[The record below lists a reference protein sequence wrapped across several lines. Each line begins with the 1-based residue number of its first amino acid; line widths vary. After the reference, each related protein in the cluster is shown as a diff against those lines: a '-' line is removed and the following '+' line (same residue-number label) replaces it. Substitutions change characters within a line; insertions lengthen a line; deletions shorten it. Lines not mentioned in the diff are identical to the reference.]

1 LINFMSATELE
12 RRQSK
17 RKSGEDPEYKG
28 LTATVRGPRV
38 KKLIRKLTQP
48 IVEEAEELA
57 ETEIE
62 PVLSVDS
69 DNSTS
74 EPTVGS
80 QDRFGNST
88 INLTPFRRR
97 EDSGNF
103 STTFSRIDEEDDD
116 RTFAKR
122 VRFSQSPELFKNALF
137 GGLKEIEDYLEDL
150 ELNQDSP
157 EQTDRE
163 KYDEVLRERGIATP
177 TSRRPWESPRV
188 GRNLFD
194 QDDRSEYPS
203 GSGLNEQ
210 SQFGT
215 SDNSDTEY
223 IPVSSG
229 SEQETSEKDSNT
241 DDSEDEGEPI
251 VTIAMDS
258 EVVKIPTFHGRPAE
272 DAREWISRYDKLAD
286 YKGWDDAKK
295 LKYVSIFLEETARN
309 WSLTLEADPATDWN
323 DFKKRFLEVFEQDYF
338 RQRAEIRLKHR
349 TQAPR
354 ESPITYYFDVL
365 KLCSLVDE
373 ATNSKMTETDKVMH
387 LLHGLQP
394 ALMEKLYPLV
404 PDTIKTSKEFFTAL
418 RRYSEAR
425 EAARYRDLAYD
436 LTEAAPMN
444 LMTTKLVHTP
454 QVERT
459 RQRSPKDLI
468 TREELEKHQEDLKQF
483 MTDLIKTEFQSLTAT
498 KPRGTN
504 NAPTG
509 EWKPKCFKCNRI
521 GHIAKNCRKEDDQT
535 TDEGRRKTTN
545 NPIINLLEIA
555 GRDMVKGEFWCNGKK
570 VMALIDTGAAI
581 SAISPEFAATI
592 LNKEQRCWEGPAV
605 KMADGSLLQP
615 DFVMTITV
623 QHDSGIG
630 WGDAIIIPLQ
640 QTELLLGNNI
650 LRHFGSIHI
659 TYDDHGSEITFGN
672 DSDQNN
678 EEAGTN
684 IPIFSA
690 DTVLVPARS
699 TKIIGVSI
707 PSGYSQNS
715 SEKLWLTRPN
725 KATLKENLVTECS
738 IHRHPTMVMVS
749 NHSHEDRVIK
759 KGTVVAM
766 GIETDLKSGNE
777 MNTLNQLD
785 GDNEHQE
792 VDWDPGDGMY
802 DAAGVEVNTGHNET
816 LSRSAFDMRINP
828 KIEGEAREALLDLL
842 EKYRHCFAASDLDL
856 GGCELTLHE
865 IDTKDATPIHQW
877 PYKNS
882 WKEREIIKEQIE
894 LMLKAGVIEPSKSP
908 WSSPVVLVKKKDG
921 KWRFCVDFRK
931 LNAITT
937 KDVYPLPRIDDLL
950 YRMAGAK
957 YFSLMDLQSGYWQVG
972 MHPDS
977 IEKTAFITP
986 DGLFQFRKM
995 PFGLCNSPARFM
1007 RLVDNVYNKWEDC
1020 SPYMDDIA
1028 VHDPA
1033 IEGHHTKMERVLQ
1046 STEKARLKFK
1056 LPKCH
1061 FLETEL
1067 KILGHIVSATG
1078 ISTDPEKVKAV
1089 IDFPQPKDLKNVQSF
1104 VGLCSYYRKFIR
1116 NFATVARPLTDLT
1129 KKDRPFIWGTEQ
1141 QASFDELKTL
1151 MTTTVILAFP
1161 EYDLPMEIHADACGY
1176 GLGCVLLQTI
1186 NGAERPLAY
1195 ASRILSDCENN
1206 YSVTEKECLAIIWA
1220 LKKFRS
1226 IIWGCEIKVVTDHHA
1241 LCWLLSKKEL
1251 SGRLARWSTI
1261 LQGERISIVYKSGKK
1276 HTDAD
1281 ALSRFPIANHGSD
1294 EGSSYDED
1302 HLPLYHLCRDERE
1315 NDYILMKQRE
1325 DPWCNSI
1332 IQQLENGVPT
1342 RGQRR
1347 KLKNFIMIADRL
1359 HRRNKR
1365 GSEFKT
1371 RIVIPTTMREE
1382 MLQKFHDDISAGHFG
1397 FARTLERISKRFY
1410 WPGMAQD
1417 VLQYCRA
1424 CIQCQTRKSIPNK
1437 PAGLMMYIQV
1447 DQPFEKVG
1455 IDLLGPFPVS
1465 RYGNKYIIVA
1475 VDYLTKW
1482 VETAAI
1488 PNGTAE
1494 EVARFFVDSIVFR
1507 HGAPKTLISDRGKC
1521 FIADLNAR
1529 VLKLLQTNHA
1539 TTVAYHPQANGA
1551 VERQNHVLADM
1562 LSMYVSSDHR
1572 DWDEVVA
1579 AVTFAYNTSRH
1590 ESTRHTPFYLLYG
1603 REAMTPT
1610 DISFN
1615 IPVGID
1621 DPETDYPTRLAKA
1634 LQKARMLVKHRM
1646 QRVHERQKEQYDRS
1660 HRHVQY
1666 NMRDLVLVYKPIRKI
1681 GKSEKLLHRWFGPF
1695 QVMRQTTPVNY
1706 EVQLVGDDSGKT
1718 DIAHVVAMKR
1728 FYPPPNWSGLP
1739 NAGTQR
1745 QRSRRRSQP
1754 LTHDE
1759 EQLQPRQSRKPGEDE
1774 DERPIRQGIS
1784 RPNRQAKN
1792 EISRKK
1798 QIGVGGGKGRKP
1810 PPEIRREPRQ
1820 NRSSTESESEQE
1832 GNSQRVG
1839 RNQQRGRREQTA
1851 GAYEEGGR
1859 TPQTQPTISR
1869 SRGKRPVRPPVR
1881 FGFNLLTLLL
1891 GIALWG
1897 MAFGTKI
1904 HQEDGVFFL
1913 QQDEV
1918 AFTDSEW
1925 IVVTDITFEHA
1936 NHAFKEVKQ
1945 WLVNRTKIDYGSM
1958 QLQQSNNQ
1966 QVDDH
1971 QRQIQHRNRIIA
1983 ENSLDELRLLEL
1995 RFRTLV
2001 DTINGTIALTSKA
2014 DPRGL
2019 INFGGDVLKW
2029 LFGTPSNQDLETV
2042 NSKLTDLT
2050 QSNLDII
2057 HALEDHATAVNETV
2071 WATKINAKA
2080 IQKMADAMTRLDAIV
2095 LNISHHSD
2103 NEREKLL
2110 HIIDALAKTD
2120 EAFSVV
2126 NRVLYDLTQY
2136 VNGLSIG
2143 LTVLAEDRIPAQ
2155 LVPPNELRYVLQKV
2169 SEALPP
2175 TWALAIGV
2183 HSSSLWTF
2191 YRQARVSTAIIGGA
2205 VRLFIKVP
2213 VFDFSFLYDL
2223 YQVISVPIF
2232 SKNTTLGIQYDK
2244 LPEFVAVSKDRQ
2256 QHVSL
2261 DHSEVQEC
2269 RKTPTLV
2276 CPMKRAAIRR
2286 HTSASCATALLFG
2299 DTAAKLTQCHQL
2311 LTPWQGTYSHYIGL
2325 RKWIYSG
2332 KGESEVTL
2340 NCLKGL
2346 KTSTMKIPA
2355 FGIIEIPTG
2364 CSAHSD
2370 EWVLPA
2376 SFRKDY
2382 NYNLTRPT
2390 NFNFTLLNTN
2400 QLETYTPKAPPSDRA
2415 MKIDNVSE
2423 IVNELLN
2430 NPHRDQPLEGL
2441 NMHYLHSLAEK
2452 ISTQGRW
2459 SGPLQCPMDF
2469 ILFAGST
2476 GVVVIVG
2483 IVWLWINKRRMQRQ
2497 LEAIERSLK
2506 GIEMPQLREETPVG
2520 DESVDTEIS
2529 DVELSSNPTPY
2540 PTPKPAK
2547 RKKTTA

>member
-1 LINFMSATELE
+1 MSATGQE

-17 RKSGEDPEYKG
+17 RKSGEEPEYQG
-28 LTATVRGPRV
+28 LPTTVKGPRV

-48 IVEEAEELA
+48 IEEEAEDFT

-62 PVLSVDS
+62 PALSVDS

-74 EPTVGS
+74 EPALGS
-80 QDRFGNST
+80 KDRFGSST
-88 INLTPFRRR
+88 INLTPYRRR
-97 EDSGNF
+97 EDSGNY

-137 GGLKEIEDYLEDL
+137 GGLREIEDYFEDL
-150 ELNQDSP
+150 EINHDSP
-157 EQTDRE
+157 EQTDRDR
-163 KYDEVLRERGIATP
+163 YDEVLRERGIATP
-177 TSRRPWESPRV
+177 TSRRPLESSRV

-194 QDDRSEYPS
+194 QEDRSEYPS
-203 GSGLNEQ
+203 GSGLNK
-210 SQFGT
+210 QFQFVT
-215 SDNSDTEY
+215 SDNSDTED
-223 IPVSSG
+223 IPVSSDVERENTEEER
-229 SEQETSEKDSNT
+229 STDSDT
-241 DDSEDEGEPI
+241 DDSEDEGEPV

-373 ATNSKMTETDKVMH
+373 ATNTKMTENDKVMH

-436 LTEAAPMN
+436 LTEATPMN
-444 LMTTKLVHTP
+444 LMATTTKLANTTP
-454 QVERT
+454 A
-459 RQRSPKDLI
+459 RQRSSKDLI

-483 MTDLIKTEFQSLTAT
+483 MADLIKTELQSIAAT
-498 KPRGTN
+498 KTRGTSN
-504 NAPTG
+504 TPTG
-509 EWKPKCFKCNRI
+509 EWKPKCFKCNKM
-521 GHIAKNCRKEDDQT
+521 GHIAKNCRKEDDQN
-535 TDEGRRKTTN
+535 DVGQRKTTN

-555 GRDMVKGEFWCNGKK
+555 GRDMVKGQFWCNGKN

-592 LNKEQRCWEGPAV
+592 LKKEKRCWEGPAV
-605 KMADGSLLQP
+605 KMADGTLLQP
-615 DFVMTITV
+615 DFVITITV

-659 TYDDHGSEITFGN
+659 TYDDHGSEITLGKEPDPN
-672 DSDQNN
+672 DS
-678 EEAGTN
+678 EAGAN

-699 TKIIGVSI
+699 TKIIGVSL
-707 PSGYSQNS
+707 PSGYIQNS
-715 SEKLWLTRPN
+715 GEKLWLTRPN
-725 KATLKENLVTECS
+725 KVTLKDNLVTECS
-738 IHRHPTMVMVS
+738 IHHHPTMVMVS
-749 NHSHEDRVIK
+749 NHSLEDKIIK

-766 GIETDLKSGNE
+766 GMETALESGPE
-777 MNTLNQLD
+777 MNHLSKIED
-785 GDNEHQE
+785 DNGHNE
-792 VDWDPGDGMY
+792 VDWEPSEGMNG
-802 DAAGVEVNTGHNET
+802 AAGVEVNTGHNET
-816 LSRSAFDMRINP
+816 LSRSAFDLRINS
-828 KIEGEAREALLDLL
+828 KIVGEVREALLDLL

-972 MHPDS
+972 MHPNS

-1020 SPYMDDIA
+1020 SPYMDDVA

-1033 IEGHHTKMERVLQ
+1033 TEGHHTKMERVLQ

-1067 KILGHIVSATG
+1067 KILGHIVSAAG

-1089 IDFPQPKDLKNVQSF
+1089 IDFPQPKDLKSVQSF

-1116 NFATVARPLTDLT
+1116 NFATIARPLTDLT
-1129 KKDRPFIWGTEQ
+1129 KKDRPFIWDIEQ
-1141 QASFDELKTL
+1141 QNSFDELKTL

-1161 EYDLPMEIHADACGY
+1161 NYDLPMEIHADACGY

-1251 SGRLARWSTI
+1251 SGRLARWSTL
-1261 LQGERISIVYKSGKK
+1261 LQGEKISIVYKSGKK

-1281 ALSRFPIANHGSD
+1281 ALSRSPINNNNSD
-1294 EGSSYDED
+1294 DSSNYEED
-1302 HLPLYHLCRDERE
+1302 HLPLYHLCRDERQ

-1325 DPWCNSI
+1325 DPWCNEI
-1332 IQQLENGVPT
+1332 IQQLQNDIST
-1342 RGQRR
+1342 RRQKR

-1359 HRRNKR
+1359 HRRNKH

-1371 RIVIPTTMREE
+1371 RIVLPATMKEE

-1397 FARTLERISKRFY
+1397 FSRTLERISKRFY

-1424 CIQCQTRKSIPNK
+1424 CIQCQTRKTIPNK

-1494 EVARFFVDSIVFR
+1494 EVARFFVESIVFR
-1507 HGAPKTLISDRGKC
+1507 HGAPQTLISDRGKC

-1579 AVTFAYNTSRH
+1579 AITFAYNTSRH

-1615 IPVGID
+1615 IPIGID
-1621 DPETDYPTRLAKA
+1621 DPETDYPTRLARA
-1634 LQKARMLVKHRM
+1634 LQRARLLVTHRM
-1646 QRVHERQKEQYDRS
+1646 QRVHERQKNQYDRS

-1666 NMRDLVLVYKPIRKI
+1666 NMRDLVLVYKPIRKV

-1695 QVMRQTTPVNY
+1695 RVVRQTTPVNY

-1718 DIAHVVAMKR
+1718 DIVHVVAMKH
-1728 FYPPPNWSGLP
+1728 FYPPPDWSGLP
-1739 NAGTQR
+1739 SA
-1745 QRSRRRSQP
+1745 
-1754 LTHDE
+1754 E
-1759 EQLQPRQSRKPGEDE
+1759 
-1774 DERPIRQGIS
+1774 
-1784 RPNRQAKN
+1784 
-1792 EISRKK
+1792 RKK
-1798 QIGVGGGKGRKP
+1798 
-1810 PPEIRREPRQ
+1810 
-1820 NRSSTESESEQE
+1820 
-1832 GNSQRVG
+1832 
-1839 RNQQRGRREQTA
+1839 QRGRRGVQRIVPNTAQDGEQ
-1851 GAYEEGGR
+1851 
-1859 TPQTQPTISR
+1859 
-1869 SRGKRPVRPPVR
+1869 
-1881 FGFNLLTLLL
+1881 FHL
-1891 GIALWG
+1891 G
-1897 MAFGTKI
+1897 
-1904 HQEDGVFFL
+1904 
-1913 QQDEV
+1913 
-1918 AFTDSEW
+1918 
-1925 IVVTDITFEHA
+1925 
-1936 NHAFKEVKQ
+1936 
-1945 WLVNRTKIDYGSM
+1945 
-1958 QLQQSNNQ
+1958 QL
-1966 QVDDH
+1966 H
-1971 QRQIQHRNRIIA
+1971 
-1983 ENSLDELRLLEL
+1983 
-1995 RFRTLV
+1995 
-2001 DTINGTIALTSKA
+2001 
-2014 DPRGL
+2014 
-2019 INFGGDVLKW
+2019 
-2029 LFGTPSNQDLETV
+2029 ET
-2042 NSKLTDLT
+2042 
-2050 QSNLDII
+2050 
-2057 HALEDHATAVNETV
+2057 
-2071 WATKINAKA
+2071 
-2080 IQKMADAMTRLDAIV
+2080 
-2095 LNISHHSD
+2095 
-2103 NEREKLL
+2103 
-2110 HIIDALAKTD
+2110 
-2120 EAFSVV
+2120 
-2126 NRVLYDLTQY
+2126 
-2136 VNGLSIG
+2136 
-2143 LTVLAEDRIPAQ
+2143 
-2155 LVPPNELRYVLQKV
+2155 
-2169 SEALPP
+2169 
-2175 TWALAIGV
+2175 
-2183 HSSSLWTF
+2183 
-2191 YRQARVSTAIIGGA
+2191 
-2205 VRLFIKVP
+2205 
-2213 VFDFSFLYDL
+2213 
-2223 YQVISVPIF
+2223 
-2232 SKNTTLGIQYDK
+2232 
-2244 LPEFVAVSKDRQ
+2244 
-2256 QHVSL
+2256 
-2261 DHSEVQEC
+2261 
-2269 RKTPTLV
+2269 
-2276 CPMKRAAIRR
+2276 
-2286 HTSASCATALLFG
+2286 
-2299 DTAAKLTQCHQL
+2299 
-2311 LTPWQGTYSHYIGL
+2311 
-2325 RKWIYSG
+2325 
-2332 KGESEVTL
+2332 
-2340 NCLKGL
+2340 
-2346 KTSTMKIPA
+2346 
-2355 FGIIEIPTG
+2355 
-2364 CSAHSD
+2364 
-2370 EWVLPA
+2370 
-2376 SFRKDY
+2376 
-2382 NYNLTRPT
+2382 
-2390 NFNFTLLNTN
+2390 
-2400 QLETYTPKAPPSDRA
+2400 
-2415 MKIDNVSE
+2415 
-2423 IVNELLN
+2423 
-2430 NPHRDQPLEGL
+2430 
-2441 NMHYLHSLAEK
+2441 
-2452 ISTQGRW
+2452 
-2459 SGPLQCPMDF
+2459 
-2469 ILFAGST
+2469 
-2476 GVVVIVG
+2476 
-2483 IVWLWINKRRMQRQ
+2483 
-2497 LEAIERSLK
+2497 
-2506 GIEMPQLREETPVG
+2506 
-2520 DESVDTEIS
+2520 
-2529 DVELSSNPTPY
+2529 
-2540 PTPKPAK
+2540 
-2547 RKKTTA
+2547 RKKP